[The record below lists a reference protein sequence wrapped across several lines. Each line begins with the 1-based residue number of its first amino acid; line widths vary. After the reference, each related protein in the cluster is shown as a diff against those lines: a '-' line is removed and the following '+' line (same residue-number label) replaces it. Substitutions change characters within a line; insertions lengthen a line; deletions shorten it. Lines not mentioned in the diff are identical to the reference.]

1 MKINEVV
8 KITGLTKK
16 AIRLYEERAL
26 ITVCRSENGYRD
38 YSEMDIKLLERIKLL
53 RTAGVSITDIKLLF
67 SGMLSLDDIIEK
79 RKKEIDAESGLNSE
93 RYALCETL
101 AQRIANEEEQTG
113 IIFME
118 TEDSLECNQGALAIG
133 IDIGT
138 TTISAA
144 VIDLENRAQ
153 VEVFSVPHN
162 SYIDRSIFSEQSV
175 SVIMDKAERVV
186 EPAT

>member
-79 RKKEIDAESGLNSE
+79 RKKDIEAESGLNSE

-101 AQRIANEEEQTG
+101 AQRIANGEEQTG
-113 IIFME
+113 IL
-118 TEDSLECNQGALAIG
+118 S
-133 IDIGT
+133 
-138 TTISAA
+138 
-144 VIDLENRAQ
+144 
-153 VEVFSVPHN
+153 
-162 SYIDRSIFSEQSV
+162 
-175 SVIMDKAERVV
+175 
-186 EPAT
+186 